1 MARLISPPI
10 GLPVDGLN
18 ILSGP
23 RTVGQAETQTI
34 GNFLQTV
41 ASPFGVWRFQYTL
54 ASVRGEMLRRY
65 RGWIT
70 ALHGGA
76 NATRW
81 GFCDWDGLPIAQRG
95 FDATPAEV
103 RAGQPWSNGQSWS
116 NGKNWSAY
124 APLVGVGAPA
134 ALGAS
139 VISLEGDFW
148 GATLDVG
155 DFVGF
160 MPFHFGLYAVTEV
173 ISSGTFR
180 IWPPLRKALT
190 TSDYATLKPV
200 LAMRLESEDAAPYAR
215 GAAFADNLQ
224 FTLVEILDY
233 DVRDY
238 FTE

>member
-10 GLPVDGLN
+10 GLPLNGLSF
-18 ILSGP
+18 LSGP

-34 GNFLQTV
+34 GNYLQTV
-41 ASPFGVWRFQYTL
+41 ASPFGVWRLQYTL
-54 ASVRGEMLRRY
+54 ASMKGEMLRRY

-76 NATRW
+76 NGTRW
-81 GFCDWDGLPIAQRG
+81 GFCDWDGLGVDRRG
-95 FDATPAEV
+95 FNATKEEV
-103 RAGQPWSNGQSWS
+103 LAGQPWANDQPWTS
-116 NGKNWSAY
+116 GKNWQAY
-124 APLVGVGAPA
+124 APLEAVSGAA
-134 ALGAS
+134 DLGTS
-139 VISLEGDFW
+139 VVSLGGKFW
-148 GATLDVG
+148 GGALDVG

-173 ISSGTFR
+173 ISTGTYR

-190 TSDYATLKPV
+190 TDDYATLKPV
-200 LAMRLESEDAAPYAR
+200 LAMRLESEDAAPIAR
-215 GAAFADNLQ
+215 GAISADNLQ

-238 FTE
+238 FTD